1 MASSVLLDSPLR
13 VGSVCSGAGGFD
25 LGFHRAG
32 FETRWVCEIGGTPCQ
47 DLSVAG
53 KRAGIDGERSG
64 LFWDYMR
71 VRNGLNVPWCVWE
84 NVAGAL
90 SSNGGL
96 DFASVLGAF
105 VGADV
110 DVPAG
115 GWGGAGVVTGP
126 WGGACWRLL
135 DAQYFGV
142 PQRRR
147 RVFVVGH
154 LGGPC
159 PPEVL
164 FESACGAGDS
174 EARGEARPGVAGS
187 VADGARTARTLTGG
201 HRLDGETEDFVVT
214 ADVPR
219 EREIVGA
226 LDTQRGGPDD
236 NSAQAGHLIHDV
248 ASTLQGGAGKR
259 GYRIDAEGAAGGH
272 LVPVD

>member
-32 FETRWVCEIGGTPCQ
+32 FETRWVCEIDPFRRELLAKRFPQARQYDDLAALDPVELEPVDVLIGGTPCQ

-201 HRLDGETEDFVVT
+201 ARLDGETEDFVVT

-219 EREIVGA
+219 ERE
-226 LDTQRGGPDD
+226 RS
-236 NSAQAGHLIHDV
+236 SA
-248 ASTLQGGAGKR
+248 
-259 GYRIDAEGAAGGH
+259 
-272 LVPVD
+272 P